1 MPSCW
6 SARCSPTPWRRS
18 ASTLSSTPTRGCAPG
33 DRGAL
38 PAAGLHPPGWG
49 PLEADLRAPV
59 VLLQNLETTIQEPL
73 SRNPR
78 VLAAIRR
85 GHQRLQTALTGL
97 YPGNLVLTLSA
108 DVIHHRLL
116 RMITQFNQVPQE
128 PTTPPEAGEI
138 YVRPLR

>member
-1 MPSCW
+1 M
-6 SARCSPTPWRRS
+6 
-18 ASTLSSTPTRGCAPG
+18 
-33 DRGAL
+33 
-38 PAAGLHPPGWG
+38 
-49 PLEADLRAPV
+49 

-128 PTTPPEAGEI
+128 PTTPREAGEI